1 MTLIEWVT
9 RILLLV
15 VPGVLVSGCQW
26 MADDLRLTP
35 PNAIAAPSLRPFAD
49 GTNWIVERDVV
60 FRYPGWPEIRVPK
73 GFVTDLA
80 SVPAL
85 AQAIRSRVGTYS
97 RAAILHDYLY
107 WSGRCT
113 RDQADVIF
121 YHAMKTS
128 GSTDVVAGQVY
139 FAVSKFGKPAYA
151 TNRIERQA
159 GMMRILTPEQ
169 YDLADVNGWLTLRK
183 TLPTVTPAA
192 DELPPHYCA
201 LGNNMPTRKRERM
214 TKQR

>member
-1 MTLIEWVT
+1 MTLNGRVA
-9 RILLLV
+9 RIFGLV
-15 VPGVLVSGCQW
+15 VPGLFVSGCQW

-35 PNAIAAPSLRPFAD
+35 PNTIAAPSLRPFAD
-49 GTNWIVERDVV
+49 GTNWIIEREMV

-85 AQAIRSRVGTYS
+85 AQSIRSRVGTYS

-121 YHAMKTS
+121 YHAMRTS

-139 FAVSKFGKPAYA
+139 FAVSKFGKSAYA
-151 TNRIERQA
+151 TNQTERQA
-159 GMMRILTPEQ
+159 GMMRVLTPEQ

-183 TLPTVTPAA
+183 TLPIVKPSLDSSPANF
-192 DELPPHYCA
+192 CA
-201 LGNNMPTRKRERM
+201 LGDNMPKRKR
-214 TKQR
+214 